1 MRLQINYAVT
11 NMRSYKYYAK
21 LQILCEVTNIMRSYK
36 YYAKLQILCE
46 VTNIMRSYKYYAKLQ
61 ICEVTNM
68 RSYKYAKLQIIMRS
82 YK

>member
-1 MRLQINYAVT
+1 MQLQI
-11 NMRSYKYYAK
+11 
-21 LQILCEVTNIMRSYK
+21 CEVTNIMRSYK

-46 VTNIMRSYKYYAKLQ
+46 VTNIMRSYKYAKLQ

-68 RSYKYAKLQIIMRS
+68 RSYKYAKLQICEVTNNYAKLQIIMRS

>member
-1 MRLQINYAVT
+1 MQLQIIC
-11 NMRSYKYYAK
+11 SYKYYAK

-46 VTNIMRSYKYYAKLQ
+46 VTNIMRSYKYAKLQ
-61 ICEVTNM
+61 ICEVTNN
-68 RSYKYAKLQIIMRS
+68 YAKLQIIMRS